1 MKAEVLENKLN
12 EVGIIAFRC
21 NEDFYGM
28 YMPDRDGKLSDRK
41 KIHSEGETF
50 TICNDKNI
58 GAFGDTFYR
67 MNNTKSMFFE
77 GMVLIGSIARGIEN
91 GVLEVIEDYKKPKVT
106 VYSLEDV
113 LPVNTVAMN

>member
-1 MKAEVLENKLN
+1 MTVEALEKKLN
-12 EVGIIAFRC
+12 EKGIIALRC

-28 YMPDRDGKLSDRK
+28 YMPDRDGKLSERV

-50 TICNDKNI
+50 TLCNDKNI

-91 GVLEVIEDYKKPKVT
+91 GVLEVIEDYKKLKVT
-106 VYSLEDV
+106 VYSLEEV
-113 LPVNTVAMN
+113 LPVKSL